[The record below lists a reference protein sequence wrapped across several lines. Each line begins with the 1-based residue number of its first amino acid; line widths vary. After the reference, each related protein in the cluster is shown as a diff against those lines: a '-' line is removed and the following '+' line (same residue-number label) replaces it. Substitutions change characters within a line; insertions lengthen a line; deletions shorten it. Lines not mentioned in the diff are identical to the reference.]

1 MMIILLCVPMTALLI
16 IGLVRV
22 CIEPQL
28 RNAKFLDEH
37 KQEDFFGQELYD
49 EPTELSDRETEEFKE
64 NEDDN
69 DGNEIVPRE
78 IIDKLINDFYLD

>member
-1 MMIILLCVPMTALLI
+1 MIIILLCVPMTALLI

-22 CIEPQL
+22 CMEPQL

-49 EPTELSDRETEEFKE
+49 ESDEFSDRETEEFKE
-64 NEDDN
+64 NE

>member
-1 MMIILLCVPMTALLI
+1 MMFALPIIVGALLI
-16 IGLVRV
+16 TGLVRV

-49 EPTELSDRETEEFKE
+49 ESDEFSDRETEEFKE